1 MNATQRRLEGKVAL
15 IVGAGQ
21 TPGPKMGNGRATALL
36 FAREGAQVLAA
47 DQNIASAEE
56 TVALIQ
62 SEGGSAAAVETDV
75 TDESSIQRAVHD
87 CTQRWNRL
95 DILHNNVG
103 ISVAGGDAPVTE
115 ITVEAFDRI
124 MAVNLRSV
132 VLACKHA
139 LPIMRDQGSGVI
151 LTISSIAALVILYS
165 SAQAGSIRIGTE
177 GAYPP
182 WNAKDESGKLIGFEV
197 ELAGWLCIYMKAD
210 CTLVEQDWD
219 GMIPGLIMR
228 KYDAIMAGMSIT
240 DERMKTINFSQGY
253 ADEVAS
259 LAVMKGSSLE
269 GMDTPKAINLSTGGG
284 AAKKA
289 LKTLTAALAGKTIG
303 VQTATIHQNFLE
315 SGDVGNVKVRT
326 YKTQDEVNLDLAAGR
341 IDAALAAAVAFT
353 DYAEKSGKP
362 VVLVGPTFS
371 GGAFGNGVGVGIRK
385 ADTQLL
391 EDFNKAIDSARKSG
405 KISELAIRWFGFDAS
420 M

>member
-1 MNATQRRLEGKVAL
+1 MKNICKFFLSSLVAL
-15 IVGAGQ
+15 
-21 TPGPKMGNGRATALL
+21 
-36 FAREGAQVLAA
+36 VL
-47 DQNIASAEE
+47 
-56 TVALIQ
+56 
-62 SEGGSAAAVETDV
+62 
-75 TDESSIQRAVHD
+75 
-87 CTQRWNRL
+87 
-95 DILHNNVG
+95 
-103 ISVAGGDAPVTE
+103 
-115 ITVEAFDRI
+115 
-124 MAVNLRSV
+124 
-132 VLACKHA
+132 
-139 LPIMRDQGSGVI
+139 
-151 LTISSIAALVILYS
+151 ISSTTLADNIK
-165 SAQAGSIRIGTE
+165 IGTE

-197 ELAGWLCIYMKAD
+197 ELANFLCIYMEAD
-210 CTLVEQDWD
+210 CTIVEQDWD
-219 GMIPGLIMR
+219 GMIPGLVMR

-240 DERMKTINFSQGY
+240 GERMKTINFSQGY

-284 AAKKA
+284 DVKKA

-315 SGDVGNVKVRT
+315 SGDVGSVKVRT

-353 DYAEKSGKP
+353 DYAEKSGKA
-362 VVLVGPTFS
+362 VVLIGPTFS

-385 ADTQLL
+385 GDTDLL
-391 EDFNKAIDSARKSG
+391 KRFNKAINTARKNG
-405 KISELAIRWFGFDAS
+405 KISELAIKWFGFDAS

>member
-1 MNATQRRLEGKVAL
+1 MK
-15 IVGAGQ
+15 
-21 TPGPKMGNGRATALL
+21 
-36 FAREGAQVLAA
+36 
-47 DQNIASAEE
+47 NIFKFF
-56 TVALIQ
+56 L
-62 SEGGSAAAVETDV
+62 
-75 TDESSIQRAVHD
+75 SSITA
-87 CTQRWNRL
+87 
-95 DILHNNVG
+95 I
-103 ISVAGGDAPVTE
+103 
-115 ITVEAFDRI
+115 
-124 MAVNLRSV
+124 
-132 VLACKHA
+132 A
-139 LPIMRDQGSGVI
+139 LFF
-151 LTISSIAALVILYS
+151 S
-165 SAQAGSIRIGTE
+165 SAQADSIRIGTE

-197 ELAGWLCIYMKAD
+197 ELANFLCIYMKRD
-210 CTLVEQDWD
+210 CTIVEQDWD

-269 GMDTPKAINLSTGGG
+269 GMDTPKAINLSTGG
-284 AAKKA
+284 ASAKKA

-315 SGDVGNVKVRT
+315 SGDVGNVKIRT

-362 VVLVGPTFS
+362 VVLVGPTFA
-371 GGAFGNGVGVGIRK
+371 GGAFGNGVGVGLRK
-385 ADTQLL
+385 EDTQLMN
-391 EDFNKAIDSARKSG
+391 DFNKAINTARKSG
-405 KISELAIRWFGFDAS
+405 KISELAIKWFGFDAS